1 MLMLVAAA
9 SSTNLKTRVLPLVI
23 WRKLKL
29 AVEATVYPN
38 ASGPGAIAA
47 SAKPGHNTQAAST
60 VVNCPLLIVIN
71 LCCANVSTRPL
82 NLYRIKTAGDVMS
95 PAVLKSALRELL

>member
-23 WRKLKL
+23 WRKLKF
-29 AVEATVYPN
+29 VGEATVYPN

-47 SAKPGHNTQAAST
+47 IAKPGHNRQAASAA
-60 VVNCPLLIVIN
+60 VN
-71 LCCANVSTRPL
+71 
-82 NLYRIKTAGDVMS
+82 
-95 PAVLKSALRELL
+95 